1 MTINW
6 TSEFDASISLFGF
19 ENSSINPFLI
29 FDEFNTTGSYND
41 FNISTAIAILT
52 LKSNRELWRD
62 IPLGCT
68 LTILSLLTL
77 VGNALVLHAVRTER
91 RLQTVSST
99 QKHIVL
105 LLKWLFKVI
114 KNWIVFSHEPNVCV
128 WVFTCSH
135 RDLFYLHT
143 MYTCMIPISEILM
156 FGEYICPIL
165 HNFKMK
171 EKWRGYL
178 VKCCH

>member
-99 QKHIVL
+99 QTHIVL
-105 LLKWLFKVI
+105 LLK
-114 KNWIVFSHEPNVCV
+114 
-128 WVFTCSH
+128 
-135 RDLFYLHT
+135 
-143 MYTCMIPISEILM
+143 
-156 FGEYICPIL
+156 
-165 HNFKMK
+165 
-171 EKWRGYL
+171 
-178 VKCCH
+178 

>member
-6 TSEFDASISLFGF
+6 TSEFDTSISLFDF

-41 FNISTAIAILT
+41 FNISTAIAILSI
-52 LKSNRELWRD
+52 KSNRELWRD

-99 QKHIVL
+99 QTHIVL
-105 LLKWLFKVI
+105 LLKWLF
-114 KNWIVFSHEPNVCV
+114 FHEPNVCV
-128 WVFTCSH
+128 WVFTCLH
-135 RDLFYLHT
+135 RDLFYLHIYLYDT
-143 MYTCMIPISEILM
+143 HFRNINVWGIHLPNFTQFQNVGKMKRL
-156 FGEYICPIL
+156 FGEML
-165 HNFKMK
+165 SGH
-171 EKWRGYL
+171 
-178 VKCCH
+178 